1 MLILFQKPLDLL
13 SKKYLFT
20 LTLIHTI
27 TKQNCLQRCRRT
39 LLKYPEFFSQLFQ
52 EAELRGGGKKTHS
65 FDKRWGTR
73 VAEDTIC
80 AKGGVVSF
88 QCDEGKGAVM
98 VSENS
103 QRKTICDV
111 TF

>member
-39 LLKYPEFFSQLFQ
+39 LLKYPEFFS
-52 EAELRGGGKKTHS
+52 
-65 FDKRWGTR
+65 
-73 VAEDTIC
+73 
-80 AKGGVVSF
+80 
-88 QCDEGKGAVM
+88 
-98 VSENS
+98 
-103 QRKTICDV
+103 
-111 TF
+111 